1 MYHISLMN
9 VLNSIVLINLLSMIN
24 VDQFGLLRMQST
36 LIMVWCII
44 HLLANFTARLSN
56 EKATSARSVK
66 CST

>member
-24 VDQFGLLRMQST
+24 VDVGLLRMQST